1 MPLQRIEES
10 PGDGLVRTDSS
21 ERRNALDRKGRLRW
35 AANSTGPS
43 TGSRGRCRRRVGE
56 STSSSSPAARTS
68 RARPKPRIIDS
79 PRPRRAE
86 RERPAR
92 PTRVEPPTHEGPER
106 RPEAILAGLGRLSLS
121 ELICWARYGPCSP
134 VGPALFLTSRPIVE
148 GLRPS
153 FSAIWRGEHPARG
166 VSAISMRSSRERWWP
181 STPFGFSTPPP
192 RIPVDERPLVAAGQP
207 GAPVPPDLAG
217 SLGDADSPRGLREA
231 HALPE
236 VLEIALAPGPLHVAK
251 LLVGDTLELARHFQH
266 PSFPRALH
274 SSLDSTMMVF
284 PSGALF
290 FGPLILARY
299 N

>member
-1 MPLQRIEES
+1 MLAGRAGVVSDLASYRRGAPPQLLGYLARGA
-10 PGDGLVRTDSS
+10 PG
-21 ERRNALDRKGRLRW
+21 A
-35 AANSTGPS
+35 
-43 TGSRGRCRRRVGE
+43 RRVG
-56 STSSSSPAARTS
+56 
-68 RARPKPRIIDS
+68 D
-79 PRPRRAE
+79 
-86 RERPAR
+86 
-92 PTRVEPPTHEGPER
+92 
-106 RPEAILAGLGRLSLS
+106 LD
-121 ELICWARYGPCSP
+121 
-134 VGPALFLTSRPIVE
+134 ALLQGKVVAVHP
-148 GLRPS
+148 LR
-153 FSAIWRGEHPARG
+153 FFHA
-166 VSAISMRSSRERWWP
+166 
-181 STPFGFSTPPP
+181 P

-266 PSFPRALH
+266 PSFPRVLH
-274 SSLDSTMMVF
+274 SSLESAVMVF